1 MISIIII
8 NYLQKD
14 FLAKCV
20 QSIYKNFN
28 KNVEVI
34 IVNNSKEENLSDL
47 KEFYPLLTIIENEN
61 TGYSKANNLAAKR
74 AKGEYLLFLNAD
86 TEILNDFT
94 EDLVSKFRNFDFG
107 AAGLKL
113 QYEDGRFQNSFGFF
127 PTILNEYKNKKA
139 ELAFKKNNLKYIKE
153 REEKYSEVKEVDWV
167 TGAALFIKKST
178 FDKIKGFN
186 ERFFLF
192 YEDID
197 LCCRLHKAGYK
208 NYYYPRSKII
218 HHKSEYLRPEFKKE
232 SCKISKKSQ
241 ILYYKLH
248 NSFFQ
253 LLLLKIYLFF
263 EKSLRNRT
271 DNKFS

>member
-34 IVNNSKEENLSDL
+34 IINNSKEENLSDL

-94 EDLVSKFRNFDFG
+94 EDLVSKFQNVEFG
-107 AAGLKL
+107 AVGLKL
-113 QYEDGRFQNSFGFF
+113 QYKNGRFQNSFGLF
-127 PTILNEYKNKKA
+127 PAILNEFRNRKT
-139 ELAFKKNNLKYIKE
+139 ELSFKRNNVKFIKE
-153 REEKYSEVKEVDWV
+153 RESRYSEIKEVDWV
-167 TGAALFIKKST
+167 TGAALFIRKNVLNKVGG
-178 FDKIKGFN
+178 FD

-197 LCCRLHKAGYK
+197 LCFRLYKAGYK
-208 NYYYPRSKII
+208 NYFYPYSAII
-218 HHKSEYLRPEFKKE
+218 HHKGEYLRTEFKTE
-232 SCKISKKSQ
+232 SSEIQKKSQ
-241 ILYYKLH
+241 ILYYELH
-248 NSFFQ
+248 NNIMQ
-253 LLLLKIYLFF
+253 RILLKIYLFF
-263 EKSLRNRT
+263 KKKMTETLTN
-271 DNKFS
+271 N